1 MEALGILVTERDKFI
16 QRGVERILDCFR
28 DVFHRFH
35 LVCLRFGG
43 ANRRLRASFQI
54 SPVIFIVPL
63 VLLAPPEHRFELPV
77 RGRLPPRRDPNLS
90 LVGHMR
96 LDPPQLL
103 GHVLMIRFLF

>member
-1 MEALGILVTERDKFI
+1 MSLFSAAWSAFWTVFKTFFI
-16 QRGVERILDCFR
+16 
-28 DVFHRFH
+28 VFTLFF
-35 LVCLRFGG
+35 LRFGG

-77 RGRLPPRRDPNLS
+77 RGRLLPRCDQNLS
-90 LVGHMR
+90 LVGHMH

-103 GHVLMIRFLF
+103 GHVLMVRFLL